1 MRAHGNASSAP
12 LHHGAYR
19 MHEFTMYT
27 HSATDQAPRLSSP
40 GPYFSL
46 RQGGVAPLWWVWV
59 TLGDQCRALPPGD
72 LRHRELGFRD

>member
-1 MRAHGNASSAP
+1 
-12 LHHGAYR
+12 
-19 MHEFTMYT
+19 MYT
-27 HSATDQAPRLSSP
+27 HPATDQAPRLSSP

-46 RQGGVAPLWWVWV
+46 RQGGVGWVWV